1 MSRVALAVFGLLF
14 LNACSSEVEPAAPQ
28 EVLALGPADF
38 SVAAQGELKAAKAT
52 SLMVPGTQWSQR
64 QLVWMAAD
72 GSVVKAGDIVA
83 RFGAEQT
90 KLELDKALLDL
101 ERNAL
106 SRAAKEAELDV
117 GSGRLDVDLAQV
129 QSDLAIAQRYAQ
141 ADFEAI
147 ARNVVL
153 DAVADERFLG
163 EKREVLDWRQGQTA
177 ERGGAELN
185 VLAAQR
191 STVAT
196 NVDTR
201 KADLAALELR
211 APHDG
216 VFVLDADW
224 SGEKPQLGAQMWAG
238 NDFASLP
245 DTSALEV
252 ELSLP
257 QIESQGLAVG
267 QRVLL
272 QPMGQPEKQFES
284 TISWVASAPR
294 AASRQSPVK
303 FLAFKARVPAE
314 LATREQWVPGQA
326 FAARVVMKQSDE
338 ALTVPNLALRSE
350 GDALYVQVLV
360 DGEPQRRSV
369 TLGVRG
375 PARSE
380 VTEGLQAGDTVLL
393 TSESSAASSATE
405 EATPERRRGRPER
418 GA

>member
-1 MSRVALAVFGLLF
+1 MIRTVMGLIGLLA
-14 LNACSSEVEPAAPQ
+14 LGACSSELERSMPQ
-28 EVLALGPADF
+28 ETLALGPADF

-64 QLVWMAAD
+64 QLIWMAAD
-72 GSVVKAGDIVA
+72 GSVVRAGDVVA

-117 GSGRLDVDLAQV
+117 GSGRLDVDLSQV
-129 QSDLAIAQRYAQ
+129 QSELAIAQRYAK

-153 DAVADERFLG
+153 DAVADERYLG
-163 EKREVLDWRQGQTA
+163 EKREVLDWRKGQSA
-177 ERGGAELN
+177 QRGGAELN

-191 STVAT
+191 SSVST
-196 NVDTR
+196 NVETR

-216 VFVLDADW
+216 VFVLDSDW

-245 DTSALEV
+245 DTASLEV

-257 QIESQGLAVG
+257 QIESQGLAMG

-284 TISWVASAPR
+284 TINWVASAPR

-303 FLAFKARVPAE
+303 YLVFKARVPSD
-314 LATREQWVPGQA
+314 LASREAWVPGQA
-326 FAARVVMKQSDE
+326 FAARVVMKQSEE

-350 GDALYVQVLV
+350 GDAVYVEVLV

-369 TLGVRG
+369 SLGVRG

-380 VTEGLQAGDTVLL
+380 VKDGLAVGDTVLL
-393 TSESSAASSATE
+393 TADKDAGAPVAEGAA
-405 EATPERRRGRPER
+405 PEPRGGRPER